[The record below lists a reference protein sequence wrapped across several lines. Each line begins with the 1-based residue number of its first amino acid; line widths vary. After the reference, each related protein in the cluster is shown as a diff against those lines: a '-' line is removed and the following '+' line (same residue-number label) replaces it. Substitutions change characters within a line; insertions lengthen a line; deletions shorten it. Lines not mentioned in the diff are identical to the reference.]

1 MGAHSGR
8 TREKVREVGERSHTY
23 GQQNDGP
30 GRKVRSA
37 KSCKTPP
44 HAATWVKSLSF
55 TGGDAPKLT
64 RYSGDRGIQWEET
77 KQVRREAAIAT
88 AGTAFEAKRY
98 TRWGQHTQLDR
109 RERVHRLI
117 SPSPPTTAG
126 HTREL
131 SKHRH
136 THTHKQTQGPRSPTV
151 KARSYGFRQQS
162 RYHKRFFRRGER
174 KTHP

>member
-64 RYSGDRGIQWEET
+64 RYSGDRGKLFNGRKRLGNKSEGRQQLPQQGQHS
-77 KQVRREAAIAT
+77 KQN
-88 AGTAFEAKRY
+88 GTQDGVNTHSWIVESECIGSYPPPHPPQQDTQESRAS
-98 TRWGQHTQLDR
+98 THTQLNTK
-109 RERVHRLI
+109 LN
-117 SPSPPTTAG
+117 
-126 HTREL
+126 
-131 SKHRH
+131 
-136 THTHKQTQGPRSPTV
+136 
-151 KARSYGFRQQS
+151 
-162 RYHKRFFRRGER
+162 
-174 KTHP
+174 